1 MKRTSAQSVGDIIN
15 QVLRQER
22 LDIRLDEQRAL
33 AMWPTLVG
41 QGVNRYTTDRSVKD
55 GVLTFTSYA
64 SPFNSSITGDLLVD
78 GKKFDYSA
86 PLRNQLM
93 LTRSTLIAR
102 INESLG
108 HEVIKEIIF
117 R

>member
-1 MKRTSAQSVGDIIN
+1 MKRTNAQSVGDIIN

-22 LDIRLDEQRAL
+22 LDVRLDEQRAL
-33 AMWPTLVG
+33 AMWPELVG
-41 QGVNRYTTDRSVKD
+41 PGINRYTTARSVKD
-55 GVLTFTSYA
+55 GVLTFTIS
-64 SPFNSSITGDLLVD
+64 
-78 GKKFDYSA
+78 SA

-93 LTRSTLIAR
+93 LSRSSLITR

-108 HEVIKEIIF
+108 REVIKEIIF

>member
-22 LDIRLDEQRAL
+22 LDVRLDEQRAL

-41 QGVNRYTTDRSVKD
+41 HGVNRYTTDRSVKD
-55 GVLTFTSYA
+55 GVLTFTIS
-64 SPFNSSITGDLLVD
+64 
-78 GKKFDYSA
+78 SA

-108 HEVIKEIIF
+108 HEVT
-117 R
+117 

>member
-22 LDIRLDEQRAL
+22 LDVRLDEQRAL

-55 GVLTFTSYA
+55 GVLTFTIAVPLCATNLCSPAPPSSPA
-64 SPFNSSITGDLLVD
+64 STNP
-78 GKKFDYSA
+78 SA
-86 PLRNQLM
+86 
-93 LTRSTLIAR
+93 T
-102 INESLG
+102 
-108 HEVIKEIIF
+108 K
-117 R
+117 

>member
-22 LDIRLDEQRAL
+22 LDVRLDEQRAF
-33 AMWPTLVG
+33 ARWPSLVG
-41 QGVNRYTTDRSVKD
+41 HGVIRCTTVRSVTD
-55 GVLTFTSYA
+55 GGLAFTIS
-64 SPFNSSITGDLLVD
+64 
-78 GKKFDYSA
+78 SA

>member
-1 MKRTSAQSVGDIIN
+1 M
-15 QVLRQER
+15 LRQER
-22 LDIRLDEQRAL
+22 LDVRLDEQRAL

-55 GVLTFTSYA
+55 GVLTIS
-64 SPFNSSITGDLLVD
+64 
-78 GKKFDYSA
+78 SA
-86 PLRNQLM
+86 PLRNKLM

>member
-22 LDIRLDEQRAL
+22 LDVRLDEQRAL

-55 GVLTFTSYA
+55 GVLTFTIS
-64 SPFNSSITGDLLVD
+64 
-78 GKKFDYSA
+78 SA
-86 PLRNQLM
+86 PCATNLCSPAPPSSPASTN
-93 LTRSTLIAR
+93 RSAT
-102 INESLG
+102 
-108 HEVIKEIIF
+108 K
-117 R
+117 

>member
-15 QVLRQER
+15 QVLCQER
-22 LDIRLDEQRAL
+22 LDVRLDEQRAL

-55 GVLTFTSYA
+55 GVLTFTIS
-64 SPFNSSITGDLLVD
+64 
-78 GKKFDYSA
+78 SA

>member
-1 MKRTSAQSVGDIIN
+1 MKRTNAQSVGDIIN

-33 AMWPTLVG
+33 AMWPELVG
-41 QGVNRYTTDRSVKD
+41 PGINRYTTARSVKD
-55 GVLTFTSYA
+55 GVLTFTIS
-64 SPFNSSITGDLLVD
+64 
-78 GKKFDYSA
+78 SA

-93 LTRSTLIAR
+93 LSRSSLITR
-102 INESLG
+102 INEALG
-108 HEVIKEIIF
+108 REVIKEIIF

>member
-1 MKRTSAQSVGDIIN
+1 MKRTSAQSVGDIIT

-22 LDIRLDEQRAL
+22 LDTRLDEQRAL
-33 AMWPTLVG
+33 AMWPDLVG
-41 QGVNRYTTDRSVKD
+41 PGINRYTTGRTVKN
-55 GVLTFTSYA
+55 GVLTFTIS
-64 SPFNSSITGDLLVD
+64 
-78 GKKFDYSA
+78 SA

-93 LTRSTLIAR
+93 LSRSSLISR
-102 INESLG
+102 INEALG